1 MIKIVIPGTPIPQ
14 SRPRFTRQGHAY
26 ESQRSRDYKKVVA
39 IAAEAVMGA
48 REPLRG
54 ALWCNVIFYMPI
66 PKSTSQKR
74 RKELTGAFVTKKT
87 GDIDNLLK
95 AVTDAMI
102 GIVYVDDCQIVRII
116 AEKKYDEN
124 PRAEILID
132 EV

>member
-1 MIKIVIPGTPIPQ
+1 MIKIVIPGTPVPQ

-26 ESQRSRDYKKVVA
+26 ESGKSRDYKKVVA
-39 IAAEAVMGA
+39 MAAEAIMGA
-48 REPLRG
+48 QEPLRG

-74 RKELTGAFVTKKT
+74 RKELMGAFVVKKPDT
-87 GDIDNLLK
+87 DNLVK
-95 AVTDAMI
+95 AVTDGMN
-102 GIVYVDDCQIVRII
+102 GIVYVDDSQIVRII